1 VTEQVPR
8 KNVAMNR
15 KKSPA
20 PDSSLGYWS
29 VVAIGVGGMV
39 GGGIFAVLGLAVQLA
54 HGGTPIAFTLAGI
67 VALITS
73 YSYARLS
80 VAYPSQGGT
89 VEFLNQ
95 AFGPGMLAGGL
106 NILLWLSY
114 IVMLSLYAYAFGS
127 YAASFFPESSQL
139 WWKHISLSAA
149 VVLLTL
155 LNVQGADIVGR
166 AEEWIVGT
174 KVVILLFFVGIGIWS
189 VQLHRLA
196 PSSWSPPLELV
207 SGGMIIFLAY
217 EGFELIANTG
227 GEVKNPGKILPL
239 SYYSAVVFVIVLYV
253 LISLVTVGNLSL
265 TAIAGARDYA
275 LAESARPFLGSLG
288 FVLIAVAALL
298 STSSAI
304 NATLYGATRI
314 SYIIAKEGELPQ
326 ILEKKVWHH
335 PIEGLLIT
343 AAVTL
348 VLANSLDLS
357 SISMMG
363 SAGFL
368 LIFAAVNG
376 SNVIL
381 CRQTSSRMWISAI
394 GVVVCIAALAAL
406 VWHTAQ
412 TEPAKLWVLLI
423 MTGLAF
429 GAEAI
434 YRRATGRELKNLLPG
449 S

>member
-1 VTEQVPR
+1 MD
-8 KNVAMNR
+8 KNG
-15 KKSPA
+15 
-20 PDSSLGYWS
+20 SLGYWS

-95 AFGPGMLAGGL
+95 AFGPGVLAGGL
-106 NILLWLSY
+106 NVLLWLSY

-127 YAASFFPESSQL
+127 YAASFFPQGSQL
-139 WWKHISLSAA
+139 LWKHISLSAV
-149 VVLLTL
+149 VVLLTF
-155 LNVQGADIVGR
+155 LNVQGADIVGK

-174 KVVILLFFVGIGIWS
+174 KVVILLLFVGIGIWS

-196 PSSWSPPLELV
+196 PVSWSPPLELV

-217 EGFELIANTG
+217 EGFELIANTS
-227 GEVKNPGKILPL
+227 GEVKNPGKLLPL
-239 SYYSAVVFVIVLYV
+239 SYYSAVLFVIILYG
-253 LISLVTVGNLSL
+253 LISLVTVGNLSVS
-265 TAIAGARDYA
+265 AIVGARDYA
-275 LAESARPFLGSLG
+275 LAESARPFLGSFG
-288 FVLIAVAALL
+288 FVLIAIAALL

-304 NATLYGATRI
+304 NATLYGAARI

-335 PIEGLLIT
+335 PIEGLLVT

-348 VLANSLDLS
+348 IIANSLDLS

-381 CRQTSSRMWISAI
+381 CKETSSRMWISAL
-394 GVVVCIAALAAL
+394 GVVVCIIALGAL
-406 VWHTAQ
+406 VWHQAR

-423 MTGLAF
+423 MAGLAL
-429 GAEAI
+429 GAEAT
-434 YRRATGRELKNLLPG
+434 YRFVAKRELRKPLQKEHG
-449 S
+449 E

>member
-1 VTEQVPR
+1 MDR
-8 KNVAMNR
+8 NK
-15 KKSPA
+15 
-20 PDSSLGYWS
+20 SLGYWS

-95 AFGPGMLAGGL
+95 AFGPGILAGGL

-127 YAASFFPESSQL
+127 YAAGFFPKSSQL
-139 WWKHISLSAA
+139 VWKHISLSAA

-155 LNVQGADIVGR
+155 LNVKGADIVGK

-174 KVVILLFFVGIGIWS
+174 KVVILLFFAGMGIWS
-189 VQLHRLA
+189 VQLHGIA
-196 PSSWSPPLELV
+196 PSNWSSPLELV

-217 EGFELIANTG
+217 EGFELIANTSG
-227 GEVKNPGKILPL
+227 DVKNPGKILPL
-239 SYYSAVVFVIVLYV
+239 SYYSAVVFVIILYG
-253 LISLVTVGNLSL
+253 LISLVTVGNLSVG
-265 TAIAGARDYA
+265 AIVNARDYA

-314 SYIIAKEGELPQ
+314 SYIIAKEGELPE

-348 VLANSLDLS
+348 IIANSLDLS

-381 CRQTSSRMWISAI
+381 CRQTSSRMWLSAL
-394 GVVVCIAALAAL
+394 GVIFCIAALGAL
-406 VWHTAQ
+406 VFHTAQ

-423 MTGLAF
+423 MTALAF

-434 YRRATGRELKNLLPG
+434 YRQATGRELKKPFQPR
-449 S
+449 SHS

>member
-1 VTEQVPR
+1 MD
-8 KNVAMNR
+8 KNG
-15 KKSPA
+15 
-20 PDSSLGYWS
+20 SLGYWS

-95 AFGPGMLAGGL
+95 AFGPGILAGGL
-106 NILLWLSY
+106 NVLLWLSY

-127 YAASFFPESSQL
+127 YAASFFPKTSQL
-139 WWKHISLSAA
+139 LWKHISLSAV

-155 LNVQGADIVGR
+155 LNVQGADIVGKT
-166 AEEWIVGT
+166 EEWIVGT
-174 KVVILLFFVGIGIWS
+174 KVVILLLFVGIGIWS
-189 VQLHRLA
+189 VQLHRLT
-196 PSSWSPPLELV
+196 PSGWSSPLELV

-217 EGFELIANTG
+217 EGFELIANTS
-227 GEVKNPGKILPL
+227 GEVKNPGKLLPL
-239 SYYSAVVFVIVLYV
+239 SFYSAVLFVIILYG
-253 LISLVTVGNLSL
+253 LISLVTVGNLSVS
-265 TAIAGARDYA
+265 AIVGARDYA
-275 LAESARPFLGSLG
+275 LAASARPFLGSFG
-288 FVLIAVAALL
+288 FVLIAIAALL
-298 STSSAI
+298 STGSAI
-304 NATLYGATRI
+304 NATLYGAARI
-314 SYIIAKEGELPQ
+314 SYIIAKEGELPE

-348 VLANSLDLS
+348 IIANSLDLS

-381 CRQTSSRMWISAI
+381 CSETSSRMWISAI
-394 GVVVCIAALAAL
+394 GVVACIIALGAL
-406 VWHTAQ
+406 VWYTAR

-429 GAEAI
+429 GAEAA
-434 YRRATGRELKNLLPG
+434 YRFVAKRELRKPLQKEHG
-449 S
+449 E